1 MAADH
6 ADFWVVVGTV
16 APIAIAADVLLIG
29 QSIPLMPH
37 LPRRADETSF
47 TSWLRQYH
55 LWFIGADLAG
65 CLVVIGLV
73 LYALWNGDSAPW
85 SAWLASG
92 LLFAVLV
99 ALCILAV
106 CTATIDRHKP
116 PIVRPGSEES
126 GV

>member
-6 ADFWVVVGTV
+6 ADFWVVIGTV
-16 APIAIAADVLLIG
+16 APIAIAADVFIIG

-37 LPRRADETSF
+37 LPRRPDEDSF

-65 CLVVIGLV
+65 CLAVIGIG
-73 LYALWNGDSAPW
+73 LYALWNGDNALW
-85 SAWLASG
+85 SAWLASC

-99 ALCILAV
+99 VLCILAV
-106 CTATIDRHKP
+106 CTAIIDRHKP
-116 PIVRPGSEES
+116 LIDEEPQ
-126 GV
+126 